1 MKNMR
6 LKNKILVG
14 AVSISAF
21 TVLLSA
27 IATAYLIN
35 RQQIAAS
42 HDLLRKAFRV
52 ILNELA
58 YNQKGI
64 HDAASQL
71 ATAEEIG
78 TTVKYL
84 SQFGKLKAGNPAVQ
98 GTYRQL
104 AALTY
109 QIGRTAGTWKTM
121 VYDANGDLMTFAV
134 LTENVGQFGYA
145 EGFPS
150 PVFQIVSLD
159 AHEKRL
165 DADYAWTQQ
174 AGVNG
179 VSTTFGAALPIGELD
194 RIEQVDQFLCLVA
207 YAAIDGRALN
217 PKTRQMEATRLG
229 TVRMICPLKQEFVSR
244 LAELTETRVNVFLK
258 NALSIGEMAAYAT
271 IDPAMFA
278 DTPTRDLS
286 LNALTLNDVTIQRG
300 EYFQAILPFYVEETY
315 VGAIAALYS
324 QEIARANTWQIIQIL
339 IGIALLCILFV
350 IPLSIVFAESISQPI
365 RQMIMVLR
373 EGMANGDFSH
383 DVMLRQHDEIGEL
396 AEAFRTMR
404 ETIRRVL
411 QELNSLIQLIQ
422 EGQLSTRG
430 NVELF
435 SGSWRDLVAGINHL
449 IEAFVA
455 PIAATTG
462 MLEQLSQGVIPEQ
475 ITQEYAGDFDKIK
488 FALNAMSR
496 KLTNVVREVQNVVF
510 AVVKSSQELSESA
523 EGLSRR
529 TSQEAASTEEAAAS
543 TEEMTANIRQNA
555 ENAKQTETLAHQAV
569 AYAKETG
576 TVVAE
581 TIVAMQQ
588 IADEISVIQDIARQT
603 RLLSL
608 NATIE
613 ASRAEDFGKA
623 FGVVAYE
630 VRELATTTG
639 RAAETIDQLA
649 HSSLEVSQK
658 AGDMLATLV
667 PNIQK
672 TAEFMQEIS
681 AATADQ
687 SLEGEQISRAMQQ
700 MDQLTQMNAATSEEV
715 AASAE
720 VLADQAKQLQQTVAF
735 FTLPAAPTE
744 DQLAA
749 DAEMQ
754 NALKTLA
761 AKGVSDRLLDALVKS
776 LLHAPQAELPE
787 KNPGVSA

>member
-35 RQQIAAS
+35 RQHIAAS
-42 HDLLRKAFRV
+42 HDLLRKAFKV

-58 YNQKGI
+58 YSQKGI

-78 TTVKYL
+78 ATVKYL
-84 SQFGKLKAGNPAVQ
+84 SQFGKLKVGNPAVQ

-109 QIGRTAGTWKTM
+109 QIGRTAGAWKTM
-121 VYDANGDLMTFAV
+121 IYDANGDLMTFAM
-134 LTENVGQFGYA
+134 LTENAGQLGYA

-150 PVFQIVSLD
+150 PVFQTVSLD

-179 VSTTFGAALPIGELD
+179 ISTTFGAALPIGELD
-194 RIEQVDQFLCLVA
+194 RLEQVEQFLCLVA
-207 YAAIDGRALN
+207 YAAIEGRALN
-217 PKTRQMEATRLG
+217 PKTRQMEATRMG

-258 NALSIGEMAAYAT
+258 NALSIGEIAAYAT
-271 IDPAMFA
+271 INPAMFA
-278 DTPTRDLS
+278 NTPTRDLS
-286 LNALTLNDVTIQRG
+286 LNALTLNEVTIQGRD
-300 EYFQAILPFYVEETY
+300 YFQAILPFYVEDTY

-324 QEIARANTWQIIQIL
+324 REIARANTWQIIQIL
-339 IGIALLCILFV
+339 AGIALLCILFI

-365 RQMIMVLR
+365 RQMITVLR

-383 DVMLRQHDEIGEL
+383 EVTLRQHDEIGEL
-396 AEAFRTMR
+396 AEAFRAMR

-411 QELNSLIQLIQ
+411 QELNTLIQLIQ
-422 EGQLSTRG
+422 AGQLSTRG
-430 NVELF
+430 NVEDF
-435 SGSWRDLVAGINHL
+435 SGNWRDLVAGINHL

-462 MLEQLSQGVIPEQ
+462 MLEQLSHGVIPEQ

-496 KLTNVVREVQNVVF
+496 KLTNVVREVQNVVL
-510 AVVKSSQELSESA
+510 AVVRSSQELSESA

-529 TSQEAASTEEAAAS
+529 TFQEAASTEEAAS
-543 TEEMTANIRQNA
+543 SMEEMTANIRQNA

-576 TVVAE
+576 VVVAE
-581 TIVAMQQ
+581 TVVAMQQ

-623 FGVVAYE
+623 FGVVAHE
-630 VRELATTTG
+630 VRELAATTG

-649 HSSLEVSQK
+649 HSSLDVSQK
-658 AGDMLATLV
+658 AGNMLATLV

-672 TAEFMQEIS
+672 TAEFMQDIS
-681 AATADQ
+681 TATAEQ

-700 MDQLTQMNAATSEEV
+700 MDQLTQMNAATSEEL

-720 VLADQAKQLQQTVAF
+720 MLADQAKQLQQTVAF
-735 FTLPAAPTE
+735 FTLPAAPTAE
-744 DQLAA
+744 QLAA
-749 DAEMQ
+749 DPEMR
-754 NALKTLA
+754 NIMETLA
-761 AKGVSDRLLDALVKS
+761 AKGVNEHLLDALVKS
-776 LLHAPQAELPE
+776 LLHPPQAELPE
-787 KNPGVSA
+787 ESPSAA